1 MKCIKKIIESINKL
15 LEIDIVRVIF
25 FSIVTV
31 LFMVAF
37 VHRIIS

>member
-37 VHRIIS
+37 VHKITS